1 MARGEQTM
9 RTATAAIVTA
19 MLVATMAVPVP
30 AAAQERPR
38 PRARDLGVPFAGT
51 PGPLNAITDVAGVEV
66 GHATRIEGSGPTVIG
81 EGPVRTGV
89 TVVWPRGK
97 ADWTPVFAGWFA
109 QNGNGEMTGTTWVE
123 ESGLLEGPVA
133 ITNTLSVGIVHHA
146 VIKWGIRHSRDA
158 EMYPPDY
165 AALPVVAETWDGGLN
180 DILGQHL
187 TEEDAFAALE
197 NAHGGAV
204 QEGALGGGT
213 GMVCH
218 DFKGGIGTS
227 SRVVEI
233 DGETYT
239 LGVLVQCNYGD
250 RARLR
255 IAGAPV
261 GEEIPDLIPSLPDG
275 SAVWAADGSPNPR
288 LDPRVLGRTPALAT
302 PDQDTDRG
310 SIIVVVLTDAPLV
323 SHQLKRL
330 ARRAGMGTARNGSI
344 SSNGSG
350 DIFIAASTANEE
362 AAGNRTGAAPLHM
375 LANDRMSPLFAATIE
390 ATEESIVNALVAAE
404 TMTGGDGITVHALPH
419 DRLQQALR
427 KYGRLQE

>member
-1 MARGEQTM
+1 MAQRRRVVGVGPI
-9 RTATAAIVTA
+9 AVLVAVI
-19 MLVATMAVPVP
+19 LVATASP
-30 AAAQERPR
+30 APGQET
-38 PRARDLGVPFAGT
+38 PRARDLGVPFDGT

-66 GHATRIEGSGPTVIG
+66 GHVTVIEGEGETVIG

-97 ADWTPVFAGWFA
+97 SNWTPVFAGWFS

-146 VIKWGIRHSRDA
+146 VIKWGIRRSADA

-187 TEEDAFAALE
+187 TEEHAFAALE
-197 NAHGGAV
+197 DARGGPVLEGAV
-204 QEGALGGGT
+204 GGGT

-218 DFKGGIGTS
+218 DFKGGIGS
-227 SRVVEI
+227 ASRVVEI

-261 GEEIPDLIPSLPDG
+261 GREIPDRMPSLPDG
-275 SAVWAADGSPNPR
+275 SPVWAADGTPNPA
-288 LDPRVLGRTPALAT
+288 LDPRTFGRTPVAAG
-302 PDQDTDRG
+302 PQQDADRG
-310 SIIVVVLTDAPLV
+310 SIIVVVMTDAPLV

-330 ARRAGMGTARNGSI
+330 ARRVGMGLARNGSI

-350 DIFIAASTANEE
+350 DIFIAGSTANEQ
-362 AAGNRTGAAPLHM
+362 AAGNRDGTAPLRM

-404 TMTGGDGITVHALPH
+404 TMTGADGITVHALPH
-419 DRLQQALR
+419 DRLREALR
-427 KYGRLQE
+427 KYNLLKEEP